1 MKAPWLL
8 PAVAV
13 LSVVLTTHAAPKRNV
28 VLFVVDDMSLDA
40 GCYGNKV
47 IKTPNIDRLASEG
60 VRFNYAFCTTASC
73 SASRSVILSGL
84 HNHANGQFGH
94 QHSFHHFA
102 AFSSVRSLPVLM
114 AEGGYRTAR
123 IGKFHVAPEEV
134 FRFET
139 VLPAAGGSRNSV
151 KMAESCR
158 DFIAKGDKPFFLYF
172 CTSDP
177 HRGGGFVQGDPLK
190 PDSFG
195 NNQAYDG
202 VTEVRYDPAKVLVPS
217 YLPDNPDTRAEI
229 AQYYQAISRLDQGL
243 GRLLEVLKEAG
254 QLDNTVVIFTGDNGM
269 AFPGSK
275 TTLYDPG
282 SRLPLIVRSP
292 DHPRGKV
299 CNAMVS
305 WVDLT
310 PTILDIAG
318 VKEVKGRLVQGEAEF
333 SGGAPKAASP
343 KAAAKKKQADDAG
356 YRFHGRS
363 FLPVLAQ
370 ENPPG
375 WDEVFASHTF
385 HEITMYYPMRVVRT
399 RDHKLILNLAHQ
411 LPFPFASD
419 IHASATWQGVL
430 KRSDT
435 MFGPRR
441 TDDFLHRARYELYD
455 LKADPNEARNLASD
469 PRHSKLREELAGRLE
484 AFQQRT
490 SDPWIVKYKHE

>member
-1 MKAPWLL
+1 MNALRRFLRLALFPSLAL
-8 PAVAV
+8 AAA
-13 LSVVLTTHAAPKRNV
+13 AAPQRNV

-40 GCYGNKV
+40 GCYGNKA
-47 IKTPNIDRLASEG
+47 IRTPNIDRLAADG

-102 AFSSVRSLPVLM
+102 AFSSVRSLPVML
-114 AEGGYRTAR
+114 AENGYRTAR

-139 VLPAAGGSRNSV
+139 VLPSAGGNRNAV
-151 KMAESCR
+151 AMAENCR
-158 DFIAKGDKPFFLYF
+158 EFISKGGKPFFLYF

-177 HRGGGFVQGDPLK
+177 HRGGGKVRGDPLG
-190 PDSFG
+190 PDAFG
-195 NNQAYDG
+195 NNQSYEG
-202 VTEVRYDPAKVLVPS
+202 VNEVRYDPAKVVVPPF
-217 YLPDNPDTRAEI
+217 LPDNPETRAEL

-243 GRLLEVLKEAG
+243 GRLLDVLKETGQAG
-254 QLDNTVVIFTGDNGM
+254 NTVVLFTGDNGM

-275 TTLYDPG
+275 TTLYEPG
-282 SRLPLIVRSP
+282 SRLPFIVSSP
-292 DHPRGKV
+292 DHPKGRLS
-299 CNAMVS
+299 NAMVS
-305 WVDLT
+305 WVDFT

-333 SGGAPKAASP
+333 SGTPANPAG
-343 KAAAKKKQADDAG
+343 KAAAKKKQAADVT
-356 YRFHGRS
+356 YTFHGRS

-399 RDHKLILNLAHQ
+399 REFKLILNLAHP

-419 IHASATWQGVL
+419 LQESATWQGVL
-430 KRSDT
+430 KRGDSQ
-435 MFGPRR
+435 FGPRR
-441 TDDFLHRARYELYD
+441 TADFIQRPRYELYD
-455 LKADPNEARNLASD
+455 LKSDPVEARNVAGE
-469 PRHSKLREELAGRLE
+469 PRFATVRAELAAKLE
-484 AFQQRT
+484 TFQSRT
-490 SDPWIVKYKHE
+490 ADPWIVKYKYE